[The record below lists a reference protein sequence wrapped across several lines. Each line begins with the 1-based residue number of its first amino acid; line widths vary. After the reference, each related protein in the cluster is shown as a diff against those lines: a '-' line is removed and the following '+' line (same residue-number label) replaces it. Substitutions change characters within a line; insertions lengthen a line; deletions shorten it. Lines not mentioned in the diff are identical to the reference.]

1 MATVRKFMFEN
12 DFDAVAGA
20 AAGSAS
26 ARPDAPAKA
35 AAKSS
40 AKPSAKEAAQA
51 APPEP
56 VEPPPPPE
64 PTFSEAELKAAAAKA
79 RAEGQRSGEAKGRA
93 AAAAE
98 AEQRSAAAL
107 ESIAGQIAA
116 LQAGLAHDRAAILA
130 DASALALA
138 ILRKM
143 LPEFSRRGGIAEIE
157 AALEQCLRDQRHEAR
172 LVARVA
178 PDLVPLLEPGLTA
191 LSAKTAFE
199 GRLFLIPDDRLG
211 PADCAIEWA
220 DGGLERHADALWGE
234 IAAALDRCLS
244 LQGVAPSPP
253 PEAAAAPASR
263 TDEVEPAGNLAAA
276 SDAEAMRS
284 E

>member
-1 MATVRKFMFEN
+1 VRKFLFEN

-20 AAGSAS
+20 AAGSAA

-35 AAKSS
+35 AAKSP
-40 AKPSAKEAAQA
+40 AKTPAKEAV
-51 APPEP
+51 PPAP

-64 PTFSEAELKAAAAKA
+64 PSFSEAELKAAVDKA

-107 ESIAGQIAA
+107 EAIVGQVTA
-116 LQAGLAHDRAAILA
+116 LQAGLAHDRAAVLA

-143 LPEFSRRGGIAEIE
+143 LPEYSRRGGIAEIE
-157 AALEQCLRDQRHEAR
+157 TVLEQCLRDQRHEPR

-178 PDLVPLLEPGLTA
+178 PDLVPLLEPRLGA
-191 LSAKTAFE
+191 LNARTAFE

-211 PADCAIEWA
+211 PADCVIEWA

-234 IAAALDRCLS
+234 ITAALERCLR
-244 LQGVAPSPP
+244 LQGVTPSPAP
-253 PEAAAAPASR
+253 GSAAVTT